1 VARIL
6 IVDDAESDRVLE
18 QAILERHG
26 HETFLA
32 ADGEEALRKYQLKG
46 IEVVITD
53 LQMPVMHGFELITVL
68 RDFSLQP
75 SIIAVSGTGPDQLHM
90 ANALGAK
97 FTLRKPLDPERLI
110 AAVEQVLAVR
120 AQSARDEIA

>member
-1 VARIL
+1 MARIL
-6 IVDDAESDRVLE
+6 IVDDEESDRLLQ

-46 IEVVITD
+46 VEVVITD
-53 LQMPVMHGFELITVL
+53 LHMPELHGFELITVL
-68 RDFSLQP
+68 RDFSPKP
-75 SIIAVSGTGPDQLHM
+75 SIIAVSGTGPDQLLM

-97 FTLRKPLDPERLI
+97 FTLSKPIDADKLI
-110 AAVEQVLAVR
+110 AAVDQVLSVR
-120 AQSARDEIA
+120 AARESA

>member
-1 VARIL
+1 MARIL

-46 IEVVITD
+46 IEVVITIFRC
-53 LQMPVMHGFELITVL
+53 L
-68 RDFSLQP
+68 
-75 SIIAVSGTGPDQLHM
+75 
-90 ANALGAK
+90 
-97 FTLRKPLDPERLI
+97 
-110 AAVEQVLAVR
+110 
-120 AQSARDEIA
+120 

>member
-1 VARIL
+1 MARIL
-6 IVDDAESDRVLE
+6 IVDDAESDRLLE
-18 QAILERHG
+18 QVILERHG

-97 FTLRKPLDPERLI
+97 FTLRKPVDPERLI